1 MKQSSWSVIMK
12 RRRQAITR
20 KYITAERIDVGCMTF
35 ANSFK
40 FCYTSDEI
48 PEGEM
53 FTGWQT
59 CKRTCEAREA
69 REARSSRHIGFT
81 FSRFQ
86 DLCLSKRTIGND
98 WRKLSSSFPL
108 TSRNEVYL
116 WQASWDLFDV
126 FGVASLFCFW
136 LFVLCFS
143 QRSLVLQ
150 FSGVRS

>member
-40 FCYTSDEI
+40 SCYTSDEI

-53 FTGWQT
+53 FTGWHT
-59 CKRTCEAREA
+59 CKRTCICEACEA
-69 REARSSRHIGFT
+69 CSSRHIGFT

-116 WQASWDLFDV
+116 WQASWDLFEV
-126 FGVASLFCFW
+126 FGVASLFCFC